1 MIKNWELNTIS
12 ERKKVDKYLLAI
24 SAITWLGSFAERLY
38 FSIGDIID
46 FILEI
51 DDLVIELAI
60 DFARGFGQLLSEL
73 LSEFESVP
81 NPDMYLNQI
90 SRTQLSLIPNS
101 QEQLLRKSKTF
112 SWKWSFEDHKQ

>member
-1 MIKNWELNTIS
+1 MNE
-12 ERKKVDKYLLAI
+12 KKVDNYFLAI

-60 DFARGFGQLLSEL
+60 EFARGFGHLLSEL
-73 LSEFESVP
+73 LSSILASAV
-81 NPDMYLNQI
+81 
-90 SRTQLSLIPNS
+90 
-101 QEQLLRKSKTF
+101 
-112 SWKWSFEDHKQ
+112 